1 MKRKELCFII
11 LCIFLFMSAILCRT
25 EIAEAIIA
33 AGTRCVLVII
43 PSLYL
48 FSVLAAFCIR
58 TGILEALSAP
68 LNGFCRKFL
77 RTDGIFVVIL
87 LFSQLAGY
95 PVGAQL
101 LQQMRVKHDLP
112 PALMRRLLCCC
123 FGCGPAFL
131 FGMCSGFPRR
141 LAALLMLSVI
151 LPNVLLGL
159 FLIRGGRMHTAANIS
174 ADSTDLTAAV
184 ESAAAAM
191 LKISSMILLFAALS
205 GMLGGFACLRRAGE
219 FAAELSGCPSAL
231 VQSGCAA
238 VMEISSLTEF
248 LRQGGSL
255 PAAAALLSFGGI
267 CVHLQNAAIC
277 GGEFPWRKFL
287 LVRICCAFCTYWLCR
302 AGLWLSGDAVSPV
315 FCEFHPYSTAL
326 TENSVLPLL
335 CLLVMVLLLLDRLS
349 QTAGVGRMK
358 KNVKKSSLFTN
369 KSLTNDGK

>member
-1 MKRKELCFII
+1 MKRKELSFII
-11 LCIFLFMSAILCRT
+11 LCMFLFMSAIRCRAGIT
-25 EIAEAIIA
+25 DAIIA

-58 TGILEALSAP
+58 TGILEAVSAP
-68 LNGFCRKFL
+68 LNGFCRRFL
-77 RTDGIFVVIL
+77 RTDGIFLVIL

-112 PALMRRLLCCC
+112 PALMQGLLCCC

-131 FGMCSGFPRR
+131 FGMFSASSGFPRR
-141 LAALLMLSVI
+141 LAVLLMLSVI
-151 LPNVLLGL
+151 LPNFLLGL
-159 FLIRGGRMHTAANIS
+159 FLIRGGRMRTAAKIS
-174 ADSTDLTAAV
+174 ADSTDLVSAV

-191 LKISSMILLFAALS
+191 LKISSMILLFAAL
-205 GMLGGFACLRRAGE
+205 LGILGSFACLHRAGE
-219 FAAELSGCPSAL
+219 LAAELIGCPPAL

-238 VMEISSLTEF
+238 VLEISSLTEF

-255 PAAAALLSFGGI
+255 PATAALLSFGGI

-277 GGEFPWRKFL
+277 GGVFPWRKFW
-287 LVRICCAFCTYWLCR
+287 LVRSCCAFCTYWLCR
-302 AGLWLSGDAVSPV
+302 AGLRISGDGASPV
-315 FCEFHPYSTAL
+315 FRELQPYSPAL

-335 CLLVMVLLLLDRLS
+335 CLLVMALLLLDRFS
-349 QTAGVGRMK
+349 QTAGQSRTK
-358 KNVKKSSLFTN
+358 
-369 KSLTNDGK
+369 

>member
-11 LCIFLFMSAILCRT
+11 LCIFLFVSAIRCR
-25 EIAEAIIA
+25 EGIADAIIN

-58 TGILEALSAP
+58 TGILEVVSAP
-68 LNGFCRKFL
+68 LNGICRRFL
-77 RTDGIFVVIL
+77 RTDGIFLVIL

-101 LQQMRVKHDLP
+101 VQQMRIKHDLP

-151 LPNVLLGL
+151 LPNLLCGF
-159 FLIRGGRMHTAANIS
+159 FLIRGGKLHTAAKIS
-174 ADSTDLTAAV
+174 ADSTDLVSAV
-184 ESAAAAM
+184 ESTAAAM
-191 LKISSMILLFAALS
+191 LKISSMILLFAALL
-205 GMLGGFACLRRAGE
+205 GMLGSFACLHRAGE
-219 FAAELSGCPSAL
+219 FAAELTGCPPAL

-238 VMEISSLTEF
+238 VLEISSLTEF
-248 LRQGGSL
+248 LRHGGSL

-277 GGEFPWRKFL
+277 GGDFPWRKFW
-287 LVRICCAFCTYWLCR
+287 LVRSCCAFCSYWLCR
-302 AGLWLSGDAVSPV
+302 AGLRLSGEETSPV
-315 FCEFHPYSTAL
+315 FCELQPYSAAL
-326 TENSVLPLL
+326 TENSLLPLL
-335 CLLVMVLLLLDRLS
+335 CLLVMVLLLLDRFA
-349 QTAGVGRMK
+349 QTAAVSRIK
-358 KNVKKSSLFTN
+358 
-369 KSLTNDGK
+369 